1 MTIYDQMVAAYAEQR
16 GTATPNIEQEV
27 MQRIALAGLHR
38 GGFFQHAAFYGG
50 TCLRLFH
57 NLPRYSED
65 MDFSLIEKRD
75 DIHIENY
82 FPAIIEEFRL
92 AGHEVSIVKKD
103 KKNFGRVES
112 AFLKENTEAYDIKL
126 RTSQVPS
133 SSPEMAE
140 TQSKVSK
147 FQSKKSVKVKI
158 ELDTDPP
165 LVFDT
170 EQLALQQP
178 YSFMTRC
185 FTLPDLYAG
194 KMHAL
199 VYRTWQR
206 RVKGRDWYDFEW
218 YVRWNVPLHFAHLQE
233 RIREFNGEE
242 VSKETFM
249 DHLREKLAT
258 TDIEQVKGDVIGF
271 VDNPHE
277 LDIWSNDYFLQLAE
291 RMVFVG

>member
-1 MTIYDQMVAAYAEQR
+1 
-16 GTATPNIEQEV
+16 
-27 MQRIALAGLHR
+27 MQHIALAGLYR

-92 AGHEVSIVKKD
+92 AGHEVNIVKKE
-103 KKNFGRVES
+103 KKSFGRVES
-112 AFLKENTEAYDIKL
+112 AFLKENTEAYDI
-126 RTSQVPS
+126 S
-133 SSPEMAE
+133 
-140 TQSKVSK
+140 
-147 FQSKKSVKVKI
+147 FQTKKSVKVKI

-165 LVFDT
+165 LAFDT
-170 EQLALQQP
+170 EQLVLQQP

-199 VYRTWQR
+199 VYRSWQQ

-218 YVRWNVPLHFAHLQE
+218 YVRWNVPQ
-233 RIREFNGEE
+233 
-242 VSKETFM
+242 S
-249 DHLREKLAT
+249 
-258 TDIEQVKGDVIGF
+258 
-271 VDNPHE
+271 
-277 LDIWSNDYFLQLAE
+277 S
-291 RMVFVG
+291 

>member
-1 MTIYDQMVAAYAEQR
+1 MTIYDQMVAAFAQEQ
-16 GTATPNIEQEV
+16 GTATPNVEQEV
-27 MQRIALAGLHR
+27 MQHIALAGLHR

-92 AGHEVSIVKKD
+92 AGHEVSIVKKN
-103 KKNFGRVES
+103 KKIFGRVES
-112 AFLKENTEAYDIKL
+112 AFLKENTEAYDIK
-126 RTSQVPS
+126 
-133 SSPEMAE
+133 
-140 TQSKVSK
+140 
-147 FQSKKSVKVKI
+147 FQTKKIVKVKI

-165 LVFDT
+165 LAFET
-170 EQLALQQP
+170 EQLTLQQP

-185 FTLPDLYAG
+185 FTLPDLFAG

-199 VYRTWQR
+199 VYRAWQR

-218 YVRWNVPLHFAHLQE
+218 YVRWNVPLDFKHLQE
-233 RIREFNGEE
+233 RIREFNGKEM
-242 VSKETFM
+242 SKEEFM
-249 DHLREKLAT
+249 AALKERLAT
-258 TDIEQVKGDVIGF
+258 TNIEDVKTDVRPF
-271 VDNPHE
+271 LKNDPHE
-277 LDIWSNDYFLQLAE
+277 LDIWSNDYFLQLAD
-291 RMVFVG
+291 RIVFKQ

>member
-1 MTIYDQMVAAYAEQR
+1 MTIYNQMIAQYAQKR
-16 GTATPNIEQEV
+16 GTGTPNVEQEV
-27 MQRIALAGLHR
+27 MQHIALAGLHR

-57 NLPRYSED
+57 HLPRYSED
-65 MDFSLIEKRD
+65 MDYSLTEKRD
-75 DIHIENY
+75 DIHIEDY

-92 AGHEVSIVKKD
+92 AGHEVSIVRKE

-112 AFLKENTEAYDIKL
+112 AFLKDNTEAYDI
-126 RTSQVPS
+126 R
-133 SSPEMAE
+133 
-140 TQSKVSK
+140 
-147 FQSKKSVKVKI
+147 FQTKQSVKVKI

-165 LVFDT
+165 LAFDT
-170 EQLALQQP
+170 EQLVLQQP

-199 VYRTWQR
+199 VYRSLQH

-218 YVRWNVPLHFAHLQE
+218 YVRWNVPLDFVHLKE
-233 RIREFNGEE
+233 RILEFNGEVIDRE
-242 VSKETFM
+242 SFM
-249 DHLREKLAT
+249 NQLRERLAT
-258 TDIEQVKGDVIGF
+258 TDIERAKEDVIGF

-277 LDIWSNDYFLQLAE
+277 LDIWSNDYFLQLAD
-291 RMVFVG
+291 RIIWL

>member
-1 MTIYDQMVAAYAEQR
+1 MTIYDQMVAAYKEQR
-16 GTATPNIEQEV
+16 GTATSNVEQEV

-92 AGHEVSIVKKD
+92 AGHEVDIVKKD
-103 KKNFGRVES
+103 KKIFGRVES
-112 AFLKENTEAYDIKL
+112 AFLKENTEAYDIK
-126 RTSQVPS
+126 
-133 SSPEMAE
+133 
-140 TQSKVSK
+140 
-147 FQSKKSVKVKI
+147 FQTKKTVKVKI

-165 LVFDT
+165 LAFDT

-185 FTLPDLYAG
+185 FTLPDLFAG

-199 VYRTWQR
+199 VYRAWQR

-218 YVRWNVPLHFAHLQE
+218 YVRWTVPLNFIHLQE
-233 RIREFNGEE
+233 RIREFSGEE
-242 VSKETFM
+242 ASKESFM
-249 DHLREKLAT
+249 SQLREKLAT
-258 TDIEQVKGDVIGF
+258 TDIERVKEDVIGF
-271 VDNPHE
+271 VDHPHE
-277 LDIWSNDYFLQLAE
+277 LDIWSNDYFLQLAD
-291 RMVFVG
+291 RIVFKD

>member
-1 MTIYDQMVAAYAEQR
+1 MTIYDQMVANYAQKR
-16 GTATPNIEQEV
+16 GTATPNVEQEV
-27 MQRIALAGLHR
+27 MQHIALAGLHR

-75 DIHIENY
+75 DIHIENF

-92 AGHEVSIVKKD
+92 AGHEVSIVKKE

-112 AFLKENTEAYDIKL
+112 AFSKENTEAYDI
-126 RTSQVPS
+126 S
-133 SSPEMAE
+133 
-140 TQSKVSK
+140 
-147 FQSKKSVKVKI
+147 FQTKKSVKVKI

-165 LVFDT
+165 LAFDT
-170 EQLALQQP
+170 EQLVLQQP

-218 YVRWNVPLHFAHLQE
+218 YVCWNVPLDFVHLQE
-233 RIREFNGEE
+233 RIRKFNGEI
-242 VSKETFM
+242 VNRETFM
-249 DHLREKLAT
+249 IQLREKLAT
-258 TDIEQVKGDVIGF
+258 TDIERAKEDVIGF

-277 LDIWSNDYFLQLAE
+277 LDIWSNDYFLQLADKIVWLE
-291 RMVFVG
+291 

>member
-1 MTIYDQMVAAYAEQR
+1 MTIYDQMTAQYAQKR
-16 GTATPNIEQEV
+16 GTATQNVEQEV
-27 MQRIALAGLHR
+27 MQHIALAGLYR

-92 AGHEVSIVKKD
+92 AGHEVNIVKKE
-103 KKNFGRVES
+103 KKSFGRVES
-112 AFLKENTEAYDIKL
+112 AFLKENTEAYDI
-126 RTSQVPS
+126 S
-133 SSPEMAE
+133 
-140 TQSKVSK
+140 
-147 FQSKKSVKVKI
+147 FQTKKSVKVKI

-165 LVFDT
+165 LAFDT
-170 EQLALQQP
+170 EQLVLQQP

-199 VYRTWQR
+199 VYRSWQQ

-218 YVRWNVPLHFAHLQE
+218 YVRWNVPLDFVHLQE
-233 RIREFNGEE
+233 RIREFNGEVIDRE
-242 VSKETFM
+242 SFKNQ
-249 DHLREKLAT
+249 LRGKLAT
-258 TDIEQVKGDVIGF
+258 TDIERVKQDVISF

-277 LDIWSNDYFLQLAE
+277 LDIWSNNYFLQLAD
-291 RMVFVG
+291 RIIWL

>member
-1 MTIYDQMVAAYAEQR
+1 MTIYDQMVANYAQKR
-16 GTATPNIEQEV
+16 GTATPNVEQEV
-27 MQRIALAGLHR
+27 MQYIALAGLHR

-75 DIHIENY
+75 DIHIENF

-92 AGHEVSIVKKD
+92 AGHEVSIVKKE

-112 AFLKENTEAYDIKL
+112 AFLKENTEAYDI
-126 RTSQVPS
+126 S
-133 SSPEMAE
+133 
-140 TQSKVSK
+140 
-147 FQSKKSVKVKI
+147 FQTKKSVKVKI

-165 LVFDT
+165 LAFDT
-170 EQLALQQP
+170 EQLVLQQP

-194 KMHAL
+194 KMYAL

-218 YVRWNVPLHFAHLQE
+218 YVRWNVPLDFVHLQE
-233 RIREFNGEE
+233 RIREFNGEI
-242 VSKETFM
+242 VNRETFM
-249 DHLREKLAT
+249 IQLREKLAT
-258 TDIEQVKGDVIGF
+258 TDIERAKEDVIGF

-277 LDIWSNDYFLQLAE
+277 LDIWSNDYFLQLADKIVWLE
-291 RMVFVG
+291 